1 MASKVSA
8 AILLLSLNLL
18 FFSVANANIVKHTEC
33 PKNNVN
39 VCVNVLKPG
48 GILAKDSPCCT
59 HIQHLVALK
68 AERCLCAIVKAN
80 NLGLVEA
87 DPTVQLE
94 LLLNGCGCR
103 PTRTYY
109 C

>member
-1 MASKVSA
+1 
-8 AILLLSLNLL
+8 
-18 FFSVANANIVKHTEC
+18 ANANIVKHTEC

-39 VCVNVLKPG
+39 VCVNVLRPG

-68 AERCLCAIVKAN
+68 AELCLCAIVKAN